1 MHTTDV
7 NLGPNAHARKAIA
20 KPRVRC
26 ARSQTHYVTVEG

>member
-20 KPRVRC
+20 KPRVPGVR
-26 ARSQTHYVTVEG
+26 AHKHTT